1 METVI
6 YLSASVAN
14 APLNLK
20 VRQAL
25 PEGRFNLV
33 LPQEFTPDVSHCELE
48 RAIYER
54 CIEEMERS
62 SAGLLLL
69 HAFGIDCAMEA
80 GWYAA
85 RRKPLVAIANATT
98 RFVNNWMVKGALTH
112 CVTLERAVYEVMKND
127 PVLSG
132 HVVVELL
139 ESWDELGD
147 VLERAAASWEA

>member
-1 METVI
+1 
-6 YLSASVAN
+6 
-14 APLNLK
+14 
-20 VRQAL
+20 
-25 PEGRFNLV
+25 
-33 LPQEFTPDVSHCELE
+33 
-48 RAIYER
+48 
-54 CIEEMERS
+54 MERS
-62 SAGLLLL
+62 SAGLQLLA
-69 HAFGIDCAMEA
+69 AFGIDCAMEA